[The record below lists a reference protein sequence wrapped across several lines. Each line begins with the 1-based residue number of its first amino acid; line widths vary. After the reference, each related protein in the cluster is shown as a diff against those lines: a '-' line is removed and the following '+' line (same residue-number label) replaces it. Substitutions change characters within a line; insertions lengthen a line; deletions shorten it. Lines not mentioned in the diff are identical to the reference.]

1 MNAYDLPLVADLWII
16 TVALL
21 LGLLTVASVVAL
33 FVTRSIQRHRPASG
47 NPLDSV
53 NRGDA

>member
-21 LGLLTVASVVAL
+21 LGLLTVASVAAL
-33 FVTRSIQRHRPASG
+33 FLTRSIQRHNAASR
-47 NPLDSV
+47 NPLVPV
-53 NRGDA
+53 NQEEA